1 MDCTFFFCQMLFI
14 QGYFNVNL
22 IHFTVKYEIYF
33 LNIFIITSDTL
44 EKILMQMTF
53 K

>member
-1 MDCTFFFCQMLFI
+1 MKIWYISQLSMKYIFKTF
-14 QGYFNVNL
+14 
-22 IHFTVKYEIYF
+22 
-33 LNIFIITSDTL
+33 FIITSDTL

>member
-1 MDCTFFFCQMLFI
+1 MFPDGLYIFFCQMLFI

-33 LNIFIITSDTL
+33 LNIFYYYI
-44 EKILMQMTF
+44 
-53 K
+53 